1 MAVPCP
7 SPWDAGQQT
16 RQMGLCLLPPPRAS
30 ECILSPSGL
39 ARDLKITLIFC
50 TRLPL
55 AHGKPIEAGDI
66 ARASWAMP
74 IAGALVG
81 LVGAAVF
88 WLATAVGLPPWP
100 AAALAL
106 AVTLLAAGCLHED
119 GLADTADG
127 FGGGAT
133 RERKLEIMRDSR
145 IGSYGAC
152 ALVISLMLRWSA
164 LASLARP
171 GTVALALIA
180 AHAAARA
187 PLPAF
192 MRFVPPARSDG
203 LAADAGRPPI
213 GSVAAACVLGIIAI
227 GFGLGLAAAIVGL
240 LLLSLAGI
248 LMASL
253 TVRQIGGQTGDVLGA
268 LEQINE
274 ILLLLAAATL
284 LKV

>member
-1 MAVPCP
+1 M
-7 SPWDAGQQT
+7 
-16 RQMGLCLLPPPRAS
+16 
-30 ECILSPSGL
+30 LSPSTL
-39 ARDLKITLIFC
+39 ARDLKITIIFC

-55 AHGKPIEAGDI
+55 AHAKPIEAGDI

-74 IAGALVG
+74 LAGALVG
-81 LVGAAVF
+81 LVGAAVY
-88 WLATAVGLPPWP
+88 WLATAIGLPAWP

-106 AVTLLAAGCLHED
+106 AATMLATGCLHED

-127 FGGGAT
+127 FGGGAS

-145 IGSYGAC
+145 IGSYGAG
-152 ALVISLMLRWSA
+152 ALALSLMLRWSA

-171 GTVALALIA
+171 GAVALVLIA

-187 PLPAF
+187 ALPAF

-213 GSVAAACVLGIIAI
+213 ESAAAACVLGIIVL
-227 GFGLGLAAAIVGL
+227 GFGVGLRATIISLLLLAAA
-240 LLLSLAGI
+240 AI
-248 LMASL
+248 LMASW
-253 TVRQIGGQTGDVLGA
+253 TMRQIGGQTGDVLGA

-274 ILLLLAAATL
+274 ILLLLTATAL

>member
-1 MAVPCP
+1 MF
-7 SPWDAGQQT
+7 S
-16 RQMGLCLLPPPRAS
+16 S
-30 ECILSPSGL
+30 SGL
-39 ARDLKITLIFC
+39 ARDLKITIIFC

-81 LVGAAVF
+81 LIGAAVY
-88 WLATAVGLPPWP
+88 WLATAIGLPAWP

-106 AVTLLAAGCLHED
+106 AATLLATGCLHED
-119 GLADTADG
+119 GLADATDG

-152 ALVISLMLRWSA
+152 ALALSLMLRWSA

-171 GTVALALIA
+171 GAVALVLIA

-192 MRFVPPARSDG
+192 MRFVAPARSDG

-213 GSVAAACVLGIIAI
+213 ESAAVASVLGIIAL
-227 GFGLGLAAAIVGL
+227 GFGLGLTSTIIGL
-240 LLLSLAGI
+240 VLLSAAGI

-274 ILLLLAAATL
+274 ILLLLTAATL